1 MLIYSGHKLKKKC
14 YTEITKFQLNNGDRT
29 YLSLILG
36 KFNSEI
42 IFYDVSKLANLGQII
57 H

>member
-14 YTEITKFQLNNGDRT
+14 YTDITKFQLNNGDRT
-29 YLSLILG
+29 CLSLILG